1 MTQQSFIE
9 LSDGNRIPQVGL
21 GTWKLDGANMQGVV
35 DAALAAGYRHFDTA
49 YAYRNEAALGAA
61 LKASGVAAD
70 ELFITSK
77 LPSGRHGY
85 DSTLQTFDET
95 MANLG
100 VDVLDLYLIHWPSNE
115 VSVQEAIGALNE
127 VRTRGLARAI
137 GVANFPVKLIE
148 EAVAASEAPLAT
160 NQVEYH
166 AQLDQTPVLEAC
178 RRHGISATAYS
189 PLGRGTILKDPVVTG
204 IAEAHGRTPAQVL
217 LRWLIQQD
225 GVIAIPKTAS
235 PERLEENLGAAAFSL
250 SDDDMQRI
258 FALKRSDGRI
268 VRMDG
273 EPEWDT

>member
-1 MTQQSFIE
+1 MHKVTAAGVE
-9 LSDGNRIPQVGL
+9 IPALGY
-21 GTWKLDGANMQGVV
+21 GTWPLKGEECERMVA
-35 DAALAAGYRHFDTA
+35 
-49 YAYRNEAALGAA
+49 AALGAGFRHIDTA
-61 LKASGVAAD
+61 EMYDNEEAVGRGLRAARVPRD
-70 ELFITSK
+70 DVFVTSK
-77 LPSGRHGY
+77 VWSSHLRDGA
-85 DSTLQTFDET
+85 LQHAAEESLKR
-95 MANLG
+95 LG
-100 VDVLDLYLIHWPSNE
+100 LDYLDLYLIHWPSND
-115 VSVQEAIGALNE
+115 VSTQEAIGALNE

-178 RRHGISATAYS
+178 RRHGISVTAYS
-189 PLGRGTILKDPVVTG
+189 PLGRGTILKDPVVTA

-235 PERLEENLGAAAFSL
+235 PERLEENLAAAAFSL
-250 SDDDMQRI
+250 SDDDMLRI